1 MIVVD
6 AAIVVDLLTQAPGAD
21 RIAQRLVG
29 EDLHAPHLLDTEV
42 VSALRGLVLG
52 GRISES
58 RAMDALTD
66 YDDLPITRWGT
77 TDSHRRLVL
86 DLRDNVTAYDA
97 TYLVLA
103 SELECPLLTRDARLG
118 RAQPADVVVEVI

>member
-6 AAIVVDLLTQAPGAD
+6 ASLVVDLLTQAPGAD
-21 RIAQRLVG
+21 RIGQRLVRD
-29 EDLHAPHLLDTEV
+29 DLHAPHLLDTEV

-52 GRISES
+52 GWLSEL

-66 YDDLPITRWGT
+66 YDDLPISRWPT
-77 TDSHRRLVL
+77 TDSQRRMVL
-86 DLRDNVTAYDA
+86 DLRDNMTAYDA

-103 SELECPLLTRDARLG
+103 SELDCPLVTRDARLG
-118 RAQPADVVVEVI
+118 RARPADIVVEVI

>member
-6 AAIVVDLLTQAPGAD
+6 AAVVVDLLTQAPGAD
-21 RIAQRLVG
+21 RIGQRLVG
-29 EDLHAPHLLDTEV
+29 EDLHAPHLIDIEV

-66 YDDLPITRWGT
+66 HGDLPITRWGS
-77 TDSHRRLVL
+77 TDHHRRASLG
-86 DLRDNVTAYDA
+86 LRDNVTAYDA
-97 TYLVLA
+97 AYLVLA
-103 SELECPLLTRDARLG
+103 NELECPLLTRDGRLG
-118 RAQPADVVVEVI
+118 RGLSVGVGVEVI

>member
-21 RIAQRLVG
+21 RIGQRLSG

-86 DLRDNVTAYDA
+86 ELRDNVSAYDA
-97 TYLVLA
+97 AYLALA
-103 SELECPLLTRDARLG
+103 GELESVLLTRDARLG
-118 RAQPADVVVEVI
+118 RAPSAEVVVEVL

>member
-6 AAIVVDLLTQAPGAD
+6 AAVVVDLLTQAPGAD
-21 RIAQRLVG
+21 RIGQRLGG

-77 TDSHRRLVL
+77 TDRHRRVAL
-86 DLRDNVTAYDA
+86 DLRDNVTTYDA
-97 TYLVLA
+97 AYLSLA
-103 SELECPLLTRDARLG
+103 SELACPLLTRDARLG
-118 RAQPADVVVEVI
+118 RSHSVDQSVEEI